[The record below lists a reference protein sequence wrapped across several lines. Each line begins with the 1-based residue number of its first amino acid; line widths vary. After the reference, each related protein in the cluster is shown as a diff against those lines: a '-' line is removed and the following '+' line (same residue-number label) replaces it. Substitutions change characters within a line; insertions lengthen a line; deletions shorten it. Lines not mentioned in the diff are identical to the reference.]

1 MYKIDN
7 KDLLFSVGNFTQYT
21 IMGYMGKESRVGIC
35 ISDSLCY
42 TPETNTDIH
51 NSVNLYSS

>member
-1 MYKIDN
+1 MTN
-7 KDLLFSVGNFTQYT
+7 KDLLFSIGNFTQFSV
-21 IMGYMGKESRVGIC
+21 MGYMGKESRVDIC

-51 NSVNLYSS
+51 NTVNLYSS

>member
-1 MYKIDN
+1 MTN
-7 KDLLFSVGNFTQYT
+7 KDLLFSIGNFTQFSV
-21 IMGYMGKESRVGIC
+21 MGYMGKESIVDIC